1 MKILIGVLDHS
12 IQKKIIDEVSKI
24 IYRAPLFNPLTP
36 IWNKPLKIKIT
47 NAGTWGWLS
56 NKQGYKYV
64 KYHPLTKKKWPPI
77 PNIFFEIWNKYSS
90 SLILPNCSLINVYE
104 NEKSTLGTHQDK
116 DENDFS
122 YPVVSISIGNRA
134 IFNCGSSRRNLK
146 KICLPSGSIV
156 ILKGESRLYYHS
168 ISKVFK
174 NDKNIF
180 YNSENIDLP
189 KKGRISI
196 TLRVFRER

>member
-1 MKILIGVLDHS
+1 MSSSD
-12 IQKKIIDEVSKI
+12 
-24 IYRAPLFNPLTP
+24 
-36 IWNKPLKIKIT
+36 
-47 NAGTWGWLS
+47 
-56 NKQGYKYV
+56 
-64 KYHPLTKKKWPPI
+64 KKKWPPI

-90 SLILPNCSLINVYE
+90 SLTLPNCSLINVYE
-104 NEKSTLGTHQDK
+104 NEESSLGIHQDK

-122 YPVVSISIGNRA
+122 HPVVSISIGNRA

-174 NDKNIF
+174 NDRNIF

-189 KKGRISI
+189 KKGRISV